1 MQPHA
6 IILIVDDEELNLQL
20 LEVML
25 LPTGYTVLKAD
36 NGQKAVDIARRSQP
50 DVILMDIMMP
60 VMNGIDATRIL
71 KADETTRDI
80 PIVMTTA
87 LRDVQDRIRALE
99 AGADDYMSK
108 PFDMTELRIRVQTLV
123 QVKAYHD
130 HLKNYKNLLEQQVQE
145 RTQQLQKAY
154 ERIQAVSLE
163 TIHIL
168 SRTAEFKD
176 ERTGKHIQ
184 RIGGYAAAIARKIGL
199 KPVTIERLLY
209 AAPMHDIGKIAIPD
223 AILLKPGKLDPEEWE
238 IMKTHAVIG
247 SEILSAGKEAIIR
260 LAAIIAR
267 THHERWDGTGYPD
280 GLAGKQ
286 IPLAGRIVAITDVF
300 DALMS
305 ERPYKKAFSIE
316 DSVRIIREGR
326 GTHFDPELTDAFL
339 DMLPEIETIR
349 NRYL

>member
-1 MQPHA
+1 MKSHA
-6 IILIVDDEELNLQL
+6 LILIVDDEDMNLQL

-25 LPTGYTVLKAD
+25 LPTGYTVLKAG
-36 NGQKAVDIARRSQP
+36 NGREAVDFARRSRP

-60 VMNGIDATRIL
+60 VMNGIEATRIL
-71 KADETTRDI
+71 KSDEATRDI

-123 QVKAYHD
+123 KVKAYHD
-130 HLKNYKNLLEQQVQE
+130 HLKHHKDLLEQQVQE
-145 RTQQLQKAY
+145 RTQELQRAY
-154 ERIQAVSLE
+154 ERIQNVSLE

-176 ERTGKHIQ
+176 EGTGKHIQ

-223 AILLKPGKLDPEEWE
+223 AILLKPGKLDPDEWE
-238 IMKTHAVIG
+238 IMKTHAAIG
-247 SEILSAGKEAIIR
+247 SEMLSVGKAAIIR
-260 LAAIIAR
+260 LAAVIAR

-280 GLAGKQ
+280 GLVGRR
-286 IPLAGRIVAITDVF
+286 IPLAGRIVTIADVF
-300 DALMS
+300 DALVS
-305 ERPYKKAFSIE
+305 DRPYKKAFSVE
-316 DSVRIIREGR
+316 EATRIIREGR
-326 GTHFDPELTDAFL
+326 GTHFDPEITDAFI
-339 DMLPEIETIR
+339 DILPEIEAIR
-349 NRYL
+349 NNL

>member
-1 MQPHA
+1 MRQHA
-6 IILIVDDEELNLQL
+6 IILIVDDEEMNLQL

-25 LPTGYTVLKAD
+25 LPTGYTVLKAK
-36 NGQKAVDIARRSQP
+36 NGREAVDIARKSDP

-60 VMNGIDATRIL
+60 VMNGIEATRVL
-71 KADETTRDI
+71 KSDEATRDI

-130 HLKNYKNLLEQQVQE
+130 HLKHHKALLEQQVRE
-145 RTQQLQKAY
+145 RTQQLQEAY
-154 ERIQAVSLE
+154 ERILIVSLE

-168 SRTAEFKD
+168 CRTAEFKD
-176 ERTGKHIQ
+176 EKTGQHIQ

-223 AILLKPGKLDPEEWE
+223 AILLKPGKLDPQEWE
-238 IMKTHAVIG
+238 IMKTHAAIG
-247 SEILSAGKEAIIR
+247 SDILSTGKAAIIR
-260 LAAIIAR
+260 LAAVIAR

-280 GLAGKQ
+280 GLAGRH
-286 IPLAGRIVAITDVF
+286 IPLAGRIVAIADVF
-300 DALMS
+300 DALVS

-316 DSVRIIREGR
+316 EAVHIIREGR

-339 DMLPEIETIR
+339 DILPEIEAIR
-349 NRYL
+349 KSHQ